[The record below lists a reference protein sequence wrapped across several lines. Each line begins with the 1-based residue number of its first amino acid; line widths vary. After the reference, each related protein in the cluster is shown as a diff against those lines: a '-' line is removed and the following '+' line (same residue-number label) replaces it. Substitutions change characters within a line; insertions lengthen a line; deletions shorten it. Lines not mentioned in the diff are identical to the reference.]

1 VILIAS
7 LVRIC
12 PGLLEPVPVSTY
24 VKRPRAALPRSPGK
38 TPYFKDQNGSNVRTP
53 RNIYKRFHLLAIV
66 DNTLLSF
73 SPLTPSRFP
82 DQSIEIQGRSARHV
96 HMKMRGFETT
106 SMRHVQFLTNYLAG
120 Y

>member
-1 VILIAS
+1 MILIAS

-38 TPYFKDQNGSNVRTP
+38 TPYFKDRNGSNIRSP

-66 DNTLLSF
+66 ENILLSF
-73 SPLTPSRFP
+73 SPLTSSGFP
-82 DQSIEIQGRSARHV
+82 AQSIEIQGRSARHI
-96 HMKMRGFETT
+96 HMKMLGFETT
-106 SMRHVQFLTNYLAG
+106 SETRTIFDKLSS
-120 Y
+120 